1 MLNDDEE
8 EKFAK
13 YKNKRISISTDP
25 LILTN
30 PLNSIAKLQFAKTKT
45 NKF

>member
-1 MLNDDEE
+1 MRLDLSLI
-8 EKFAK
+8 
-13 YKNKRISISTDP
+13 YKGIKTKRVNISADP

-30 PLNSIAKLQFAKTKT
+30 PLNSIAKLQIAYIKT